1 MADEHLKQLVSK
13 HFNSQA
19 AANVNAIY
27 QLNLKDGDDYFL
39 KIDNGNFEIGDSSIC
54 LYSVIFNTI
63 KIDNGNNEIG
73 DGSIDEPTVTLTT
86 DKKTLEG
93 VIDGSING
101 MQAFMMGKLKFSGN
115 MGLAMKLKDIFS
127 SA

>member
-19 AANVNAIY
+19 AAKVNAIY

-39 KIDNGNFEIGDSSIC
+39 KIDNGSF
-54 LYSVIFNTI
+54 
-63 KIDNGNNEIG
+63 EIG

-127 SA
+127 PA